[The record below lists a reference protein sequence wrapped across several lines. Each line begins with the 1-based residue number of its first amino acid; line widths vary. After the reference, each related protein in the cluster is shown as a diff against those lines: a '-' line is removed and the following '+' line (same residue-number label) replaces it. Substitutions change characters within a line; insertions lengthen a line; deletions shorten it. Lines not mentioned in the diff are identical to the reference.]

1 MDGLKALCHC
11 EAELKPRVCPINT
24 DPKTEWEVQVHTP
37 FKKADRLTVELQKL
51 RVLPA
56 KLREH
61 AGAVSPKL
69 QAAPLACR
77 NDLMAERGR

>member
-1 MDGLKALCHC
+1 
-11 EAELKPRVCPINT
+11 
-24 DPKTEWEVQVHTP
+24 VHTP

-61 AGAVSPKL
+61 AGAEAVDFLLKKKKRGVVRETDL
-69 QAAPLACR
+69 FAAL
-77 NDLMAERGR
+77 G